1 MSKLESPQMQKM
13 ILDGPFGGHLS
24 YCSSDKTHIQSL
36 ASVYDKTNKYII
48 WNLRN
53 RVIND

>member
-1 MSKLESPQMQKM
+1 MQKM
-13 ILDGPFGGHLS
+13 IIDDLFGGHLS
-24 YCSSDKTHIQSL
+24 YCSSDKTNIQSL

-53 RVIND
+53 WVIND

>member
-1 MSKLESPQMQKM
+1 MQKM
-13 ILDGPFGGHLS
+13 IIDGPFGGHLS
-24 YCSSDKTHIQSL
+24 YCSSDKTNIQSL